1 MAEFARLG
9 SATVYEAWGRA
20 GLVDEEFRQLLPGS
34 RACGPARTVRC
45 AQDDNLM
52 VHAAM
57 TRLQPGEVL
66 VLTMPKPAPVAL
78 IGDLLATQAQVRGA
92 AAILNDAAVR
102 DSEELAELGLPVWT
116 RWIRSRGAVKETVGE
131 LDVPVY
137 VGGQVIRP
145 DDLVLLDADG
155 VTVIAAERAEN
166 ILDAALAREAEERTK
181 RAKLQ
186 AGQIT
191 YDLDGLR
198 AVVEREGG
206 SG

>member
-1 MAEFARLG
+1 
-9 SATVYEAWGRA
+9 
-20 GLVDEEFRQLLPGS
+20 
-34 RACGPARTVRC
+34 
-45 AQDDNLM
+45 
-52 VHAAM
+52 
-57 TRLQPGEVL
+57 
-66 VLTMPKPAPVAL
+66 
-78 IGDLLATQAQVRGA
+78 VRGA
-92 AAILNDAAVR
+92 IAILNDAAVR